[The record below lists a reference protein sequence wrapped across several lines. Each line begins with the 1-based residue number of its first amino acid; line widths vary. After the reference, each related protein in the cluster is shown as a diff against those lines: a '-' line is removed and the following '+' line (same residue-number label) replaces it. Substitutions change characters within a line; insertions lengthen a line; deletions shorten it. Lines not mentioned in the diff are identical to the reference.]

1 MGCIPIENMGL
12 SQQNA
17 LLNKVFVPW
26 TSEAVKMYKKL
37 GGNLSRNLSFGWDP
51 LLMNEE
57 AYEHR
62 LRSFLANKPT
72 RKAIFLD
79 IVHVYNE
86 TLKISIEHFYNL
98 TTSL

>member
-1 MGCIPIENMGL
+1 MGCIPIENMRL

-17 LLNKVFVPW
+17 LLNKVFVPS

-37 GGNLSRNLSFGWDP
+37 GSNLSRNLSFGWDP
-51 LLMNEE
+51 LVMNEE

-72 RKAIFLD
+72 GESIFID
-79 IVHVYNE
+79 IVHGYNE
-86 TLKISIEHFYNL
+86 TLKISIEDFYNL
-98 TTSL
+98 TASL